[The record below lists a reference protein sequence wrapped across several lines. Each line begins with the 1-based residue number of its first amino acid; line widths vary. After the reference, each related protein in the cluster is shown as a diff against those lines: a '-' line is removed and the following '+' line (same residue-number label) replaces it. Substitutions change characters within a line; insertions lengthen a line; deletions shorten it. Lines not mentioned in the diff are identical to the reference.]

1 MFAFSTSPTPL
12 LFLVAHHF
20 NKPSKKTPKSGPLI
34 LPIQWN
40 TLDMKRILK
49 QKINITCELWVK
61 PIKSSAKRNKWFAKP
76 INSPL
81 KPNKTT
87 LELIKSCS
95 KPIKTSISI
104 F

>member
-20 NKPSKKTPKSGPLI
+20 NKPSKKIPKSGPLI

-49 QKINITCELWVK
+49 QKKLIICGNFWVK
-61 PIKSSAKRNKWFAKP
+61 PIKLSAKRNKWFE
-76 INSPL
+76 S
-81 KPNKTT
+81 
-87 LELIKSCS
+87 E
-95 KPIKTSISI
+95 
-104 F
+104 